1 MTGLRARLQL
11 LAAVAA
17 GLLLLLAPR
26 VFARGILND
35 IWSVAFAVVLASA
48 WNLLGG
54 LAGQVS
60 IGYSAFLGIGA
71 YTTALLALRGMEPY
85 ATVPLAA
92 LLAAAFSYVV
102 GLPTFRLRGPYFT
115 IATIGVGEAVRV
127 LAGGVSFTGGSSGI
141 RMPPGSFDFG
151 LNYASM
157 VVLAVAVVAL
167 AARVS
172 GGSEAAVG
180 LVMSARMVPGFFLAP
195 VGGVLIDRWDRRTV
209 LICCELSRGLA
220 LAGPGTG
227 GGAPGAEYGS
237 YLTRLRERIQE
248 ALRYPPAARRRGL
261 QGTVALEIV
270 IRPDGTFGLVG
281 LADSSSHALLD
292 AAALETVRRLAPE
305 PFPPGV
311 PPRHLRVRLPV
322 VFTLE

>member
-11 LAAVAA
+11 LAAVAV

-26 VFARGILND
+26 VLARGILND

-85 ATVPLAA
+85 ATLPLAA
-92 LLAAAFSYVV
+92 LLGAAFSYVV

-167 AARVS
+167 AAWLR
-172 GGSEAAVG
+172 GSAFGAALAAIRQDIDAAESLGINATRYKLAVHALSAG
-180 LVMSARMVPGFFLAP
+180 LVGAAGSLFAINFQYISPGSVFDFRLSLSIVLMP
-195 VGGVLIDRWDRRTV
+195 IVGGV
-209 LICCELSRGLA
+209 
-220 LAGPGTG
+220 
-227 GGAPGAEYGS
+227 
-237 YLTRLRERIQE
+237 
-248 ALRYPPAARRRGL
+248 
-261 QGTVALEIV
+261 GTVAGPVWGAILFSYLQIKMLSVPALRDSYLFLYGTLLIV
-270 IRPDGTFGLVG
+270 VMLCEPKGLLG
-281 LADSSSHALLD
+281 LWERL
-292 AAALETVRRLAPE
+292 VRT
-305 PFPPGV
+305 
-311 PPRHLRVRLPV
+311 LRGPAKVASGG
-322 VFTLE
+322 